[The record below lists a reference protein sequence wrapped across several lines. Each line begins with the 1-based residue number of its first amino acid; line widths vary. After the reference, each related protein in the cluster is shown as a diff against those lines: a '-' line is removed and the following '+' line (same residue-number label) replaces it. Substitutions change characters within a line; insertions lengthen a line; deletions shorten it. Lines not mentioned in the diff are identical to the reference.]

1 LDDPDYA
8 PLIQQFVKGVR
19 DDTGPVTHA
28 PDVAEAVWRA
38 ATDPSAPL
46 RIPAGADA
54 ELWMAEAGL

>member
-1 LDDPDYA
+1 
-8 PLIQQFVKGVR
+8 LIQQFVKAVQ

-46 RIPAGADA
+46 HIPGGADA
-54 ELWMAEAGL
+54 ELWVAEAGL